1 MLMDQKEQIQ
11 LAFEI
16 CDRISRLESAL
27 WDQYSNEFMDI
38 IMNDEDDKSCLND
51 DQIDDDF

>member
-1 MLMDQKEQIQ
+1 MDQNEQIQ

-27 WDQYSNEFMDI
+27 WDLYFDEFMDI
-38 IMNDEDDKSCLND
+38 IINEEDKNHHQQHDDEL
-51 DQIDDDF
+51 F

>member
-1 MLMDQKEQIQ
+1 MFMNQKEQIQ

-27 WDQYSNEFMDI
+27 WDQYYNEFMDI
-38 IMNDEDDKSCLND
+38 IMNDEDAKSFLND
-51 DQIDDDF
+51 DQIDDVF

>member
-1 MLMDQKEQIQ
+1 MNQKKQIQ

-27 WDQYSNEFMDI
+27 WDQYYNEFMDI
-38 IMNDEDDKSCLND
+38 IMNDEDAKSCLND

>member
-1 MLMDQKEQIQ
+1 MLMDKKEQIQ

-27 WDQYSNEFMDI
+27 WEQYYNEFMDI
-38 IMNDEDDKSCLND
+38 IMNDEDAKSCLND

>member
-1 MLMDQKEQIQ
+1 MLMDQKKQIQ

-27 WDQYSNEFMDI
+27 WDQYCNEFMDI
-38 IMNDEDDKSCLND
+38 IINDEDDKSCPND
-51 DQIDDDF
+51 DQIEDDF

>member
-1 MLMDQKEQIQ
+1 MDQKEQIQ

-27 WDQYSNEFMDI
+27 WE
-38 IMNDEDDKSCLND
+38 
-51 DQIDDDF
+51 QILQ

>member
-1 MLMDQKEQIQ
+1 MDQKEQIQ

-27 WDQYSNEFMDI
+27 WDLYYKEFMDI
-38 IMNDEDDKSCLND
+38 IINDEDVKSSLNE
-51 DQIDDDF
+51 DQIDDVF

>member
-27 WDQYSNEFMDI
+27 WDQYCNEFMDI
-38 IMNDEDDKSCLND
+38 IMNYEDDKSCLND

>member
-1 MLMDQKEQIQ
+1 MDQKEQIQ

-27 WDQYSNEFMDI
+27 WDQYRNEFMDI
-38 IMNDEDDKSCLND
+38 IMNDEDDKSRPND
-51 DQIDDDF
+51 D

>member
-1 MLMDQKEQIQ
+1 MDKKEQIQ

-27 WDQYSNEFMDI
+27 WEQYYNEFMDI
-38 IMNDEDDKSCLND
+38 IMNDEDAKSCLND

>member
-27 WDQYSNEFMDI
+27 WDQYCNEFMDI
-38 IMNDEDDKSCLND
+38 IMNDEDAKSCLND

>member
-1 MLMDQKEQIQ
+1 MNQKEQIQ

-27 WDQYSNEFMDI
+27 WDQYHKEFLDIVMDEEDAKSWR
-38 IMNDEDDKSCLND
+38 NDNQFDDV
-51 DQIDDDF
+51 F